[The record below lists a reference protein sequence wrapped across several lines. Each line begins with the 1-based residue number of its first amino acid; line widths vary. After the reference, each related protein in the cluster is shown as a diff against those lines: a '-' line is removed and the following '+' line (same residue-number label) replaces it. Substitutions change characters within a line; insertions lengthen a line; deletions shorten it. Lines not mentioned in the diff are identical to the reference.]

1 MIFFT
6 ELKQTFLKLVWSQKD
21 LELPS
26 NLEENGQN
34 Q

>member
-6 ELKQTFLKLVWSQKD
+6 ELKQIFLKLVWSQKD
-21 LELPS
+21 PELPS
-26 NLEENGQN
+26 NLEGKGQN